1 MKKMAILLMC
11 ALMLFAAP
19 LALADETEIT
29 ARGTAEIAA
38 QPDMFTVT
46 SSVSTT
52 DVTLARAQE
61 AVAGVISSV
70 TAKLVELGVPQ
81 EDIVTQDFSYYQEYD
96 YSSSEQ
102 EPRMI
107 GYRVYHSLCVTCRDL
122 EMMDSVLAVLADSGM
137 TETWNISFDVSNRS
151 ELYRQAL
158 TLAIDAAKEKAEV
171 MAATQALT
179 ITGIESITETSS
191 GGAMYY
197 ANTAESMSL
206 DAVAGAGDGGVRS
219 GNVAVS
225 ASVTLVCEARESAL
239 K

>member
-1 MKKMAILLMC
+1 MKKIALLLMC
-11 ALMLFAAP
+11 ALMLLAAP

-61 AVAGVISSV
+61 SVAGVIASV
-70 TAKLVELGVPQ
+70 TQKLVELGVPQ

-96 YSSSEQ
+96 YSSEG
-102 EPRMI
+102 EARMV

-122 EMMDSVLAVLADSGM
+122 EMMDSVLGVFADSGM

-158 TLAIDAAKEKAEV
+158 ALAIDAAKEKAEV
-171 MAATQALT
+171 MAAAQTLT

-191 GGAMYY
+191 GGAVYY
-197 ANTAESMSL
+197 ANTAEAMRL
-206 DAVAGAGDGGVRS
+206 DAVASTSGSGVRS

-225 ASVTLVCEARESAL
+225 ASVTLVCEARENGQ

>member
-1 MKKMAILLMC
+1 MKKIAIVLMC
-11 ALMLFAAP
+11 ALMLLTAQ
-19 LALADETEIT
+19 LALADTEIS

-52 DVTLARAQE
+52 EVTLARAQE
-61 AVAGVISSV
+61 SVAGVIASV
-70 TAKLVELGVPQ
+70 TEKLVELGVPQ

-96 YSSSEQ
+96 YSSDSQ

-107 GYRVYHSLCVTCRDL
+107 GYRVYHSLCVTCRDM
-122 EMMDSVLAVLADSGM
+122 EMMDSVLGVFADSGM

-158 TLAIDAAKEKAEV
+158 TLAIGAAKEKADV
-171 MAATQALT
+171 MAAAQALT

-191 GGAMYY
+191 GGAVYY
-197 ANTAESMSL
+197 ANTAEAMSL
-206 DAVAGAGDGGVRS
+206 DAVASTSGSGVRS

-225 ASVTLVCEARESAL
+225 ASVTLVCEATANGQ